1 MSNHKFEYLSIGDEI
16 YVYDHSSR
24 KHYPVQVMSI
34 KGEGLTSEFGTKFIT
49 FKGCSIEFCADPKRY
64 HQRGER
70 PETGNFY
77 INFSEENS
85 RRGSAYTGF
94 LTEEDAEEFRL
105 FIIDQKIEELEK
117 EISKLEKN
125 KTKKLDN

>member
-1 MSNHKFEYLSIGDEI
+1 MSNEKFRRLSIGDEI

-24 KHYPVQVMSI
+24 KHYPAQVMSI
-34 KGEGLTSEFGTKFIT
+34 KGEGLVSEFGTKFIT
-49 FKGCSIEFCADPKRY
+49 FNGCSVEFCADPKRY
-64 HQRGER
+64 HQKGER
-70 PETGNFY
+70 PETGTFY
-77 INFSEENS
+77 INFSEESS

-105 FIIDQKIEELEK
+105 FILNQKIEELEK
-117 EISKLEKN
+117 EISKLEQN